1 MDQKDD
7 LHQALLDWVHI
18 SMRRTMHEFTRW
30 MNRSSLSNSQL
41 GALMRLYYHGDCP
54 ISDIGDNL
62 GITAAAA
69 SQMVDRLVQNG
80 LLQRDEDPDDRRV
93 KRVTLTTKGNAL
105 VQEGVEARLKWLR
118 DLETALP
125 KGKHREIITSL
136 STLTARAEELEE
148 TYSETEK
155 GSLEG

>member
-1 MDQKDD
+1 
-7 LHQALLDWVHI
+7 
-18 SMRRTMHEFTRW
+18 MHEFMRW

-69 SQMVDRLVQNG
+69 SQMVDRLVQNE

-125 KGKHREIITSL
+125 KGQHREIIASL
-136 STLTARAEELEE
+136 STLTDIAKELEE
-148 TYSETEK
+148 TYIEAEK
-155 GSLEG
+155 GSLKG

>member
-7 LHQALLDWVHI
+7 LHQALLSWVHI
-18 SMRRTMHEFTRW
+18 SMRRTMHEFMRW

-69 SQMVDRLVQNG
+69 SQMVDRLVQNE

-125 KGKHREIITSL
+125 KGQHREIIASL
-136 STLTARAEELEE
+136 STLTDIAKELEE
-148 TYSETEK
+148 TYIEAEK
-155 GSLEG
+155 GSLKG

>member
-1 MDQKDD
+1 M
-7 LHQALLDWVHI
+7 
-18 SMRRTMHEFTRW
+18 FTYGSKR
-30 MNRSSLSNSQL
+30 RSSSSPARL
-41 GALMRLYYHGDCP
+41 GTYLHEAHDA
-54 ISDIGDNL
+54 IGDNL

-125 KGKHREIITSL
+125 EAKRREIITSL
-136 STLTARAEELEE
+136 STLTAIAEELEE
-148 TYSETEK
+148 TYSEAEK

>member
-1 MDQKDD
+1 MTQTND
-7 LHQALLDWVHI
+7 LHQALLDLVHI

-54 ISDIGDNL
+54 ISNIGDNL

-118 DLETALP
+118 DIETSIP
-125 KGKHREIITSL
+125 KAKHRDIIASL
-136 STLTARAEELEE
+136 STLTEIAKELEE
-148 TYSETEK
+148 TYSEAEK
-155 GSLEG
+155 DSLER

>member
-1 MDQKDD
+1 MNQKDD

-54 ISDIGDNL
+54 ISDIGDHL

-93 KRVTLTTKGNAL
+93 KRITLTTKGKTL

-118 DLETALP
+118 DLESALP
-125 KGKHREIITSL
+125 KGEHREIIASL
-136 STLTARAEELEE
+136 SSLTDIAKELEE
-148 TYSETEK
+148 TYSEAEK

>member
-1 MDQKDD
+1 MTQTND
-7 LHQALLDWVHI
+7 LHEALLDWVHI

-54 ISDIGDNL
+54 ISNIGDNL

-80 LLQRDEDPDDRRV
+80 LLQREEDPEDRRV
-93 KRVTLTTKGNAL
+93 KRVTLTTNGKAL
-105 VQEGVEARLKWLR
+105 VQEGVEARMKWLR

-125 KGKHREIITSL
+125 ESKHREIIASL
-136 STLTARAEELEE
+136 STLTDVAEELEE
-148 TYSETEK
+148 TYSEA
-155 GSLEG
+155 

>member
-1 MDQKDD
+1 
-7 LHQALLDWVHI
+7 
-18 SMRRTMHEFTRW
+18 MHEFTSW

-54 ISDIGDNL
+54 ISNIGDNL

-125 KGKHREIITSL
+125 EAKRREIITSL
-136 STLTARAEELEE
+136 STLTAIAEELEE
-148 TYSETEK
+148 TYSEAEK

>member
-1 MDQKDD
+1 
-7 LHQALLDWVHI
+7 
-18 SMRRTMHEFTRW
+18 MHEFTRW

-54 ISDIGDNL
+54 ISNIGDNL

-118 DLETALP
+118 DLETSLP
-125 KGKHREIITSL
+125 EANHREIIASL
-136 STLTARAEELEE
+136 STLTEIAKELEE
-148 TYSETEK
+148 TYSEAEK

>member
-1 MDQKDD
+1 MNQTDD

-18 SMRRTMHEFTRW
+18 SMRRTMHEFTSW

-54 ISDIGDNL
+54 ISNIGDNL

-69 SQMVDRLVQNG
+69 SQMVDRLVQKG

-93 KRVTLTTKGNAL
+93 KRVTLTNKGKTL

-125 KGKHREIITSL
+125 KAKHGDIITSL
-136 STLTARAEELEE
+136 STLTEIAKELEE
-148 TYSETEK
+148 TYSEAEK

>member
-54 ISDIGDNL
+54 ISNIGNNL

-80 LLQRDEDPDDRRV
+80 LLQ
-93 KRVTLTTKGNAL
+93 RVTLTTKGNAL

-125 KGKHREIITSL
+125 KGKRREIIASL
-136 STLTARAEELEE
+136 SSLTAIAEELEE

>member
-1 MDQKDD
+1 MTQTND
-7 LHQALLDWVHI
+7 LHQALLDLVHI

-54 ISDIGDNL
+54 ISNIGDNL

-118 DLETALP
+118 DIETSIP
-125 KGKHREIITSL
+125 KAKHRDIIASL
-136 STLTARAEELEE
+136 STLTEIAKELEE
-148 TYSETEK
+148 TYSEAEK
-155 GSLEG
+155 DSLEG

>member
-1 MDQKDD
+1 MNQTND
-7 LHQALLDWVHI
+7 LHQALLAWVHI
-18 SMRRTMHEFTRW
+18 SMRRTMHEFMRW

-54 ISDIGDNL
+54 ISNIGDNL

-80 LLQRDEDPDDRRV
+80 LLQREEDPDDRRV
-93 KRVTLTTKGNAL
+93 KRVTLTTKGKTL
-105 VQEGVEARLKWLR
+105 VQEGVEARLKWLH

-125 KGKHREIITSL
+125 EGKHREIIASL
-136 STLTARAEELEE
+136 STLTGIAEELEE
-148 TYSETEK
+148 TYSEAEK
-155 GSLEG
+155 GSLKG

>member
-1 MDQKDD
+1 MHQTDD

-18 SMRRTMHEFTRW
+18 SMRRTMHEFMRW

-41 GALMRLYYHGDCP
+41 GALMHLYYHGDCP
-54 ISDIGDNL
+54 ISNIGDNL
-62 GITAAAA
+62 SITAAAA

-80 LLQRDEDPDDRRV
+80 LLQRDEDPNDRRV

-118 DLETALP
+118 DIETSLP
-125 KGKHREIITSL
+125 KAKRREVINSL
-136 STLTARAEELEE
+136 STLTEIAKELEE